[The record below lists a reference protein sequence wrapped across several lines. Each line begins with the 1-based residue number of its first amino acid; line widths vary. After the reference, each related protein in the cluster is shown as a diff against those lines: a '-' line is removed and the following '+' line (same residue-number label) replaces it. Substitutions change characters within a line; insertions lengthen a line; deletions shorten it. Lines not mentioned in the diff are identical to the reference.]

1 MELRNTVDQLKEL
14 NTEIQAKL
22 ENSSKIEQK
31 WAEDNLALKSTIQNL
46 EVTVTQAEEKT
57 DSLQV
62 LYQQALT
69 QLSRLKTKLEVPVA
83 KIVLSEQ
90 LTVQTIYP

>member
-22 ENSSKIEQK
+22 ENSSKLEQK